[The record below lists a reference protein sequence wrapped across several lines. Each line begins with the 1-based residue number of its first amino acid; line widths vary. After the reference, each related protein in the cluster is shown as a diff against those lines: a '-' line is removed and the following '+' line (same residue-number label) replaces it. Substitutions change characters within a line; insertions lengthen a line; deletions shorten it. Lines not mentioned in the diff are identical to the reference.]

1 MSRTIDHGWARERD
15 QGNGGAGNRGAG
27 ITVAISDVDPA
38 RHLTR
43 MRARLSRIVPDA
55 NAIAVN
61 THHTSIRTA
70 AEMGAAVIA
79 IPWIQPSITRELYDT
94 LSWCAANQV
103 LLFAGSG
110 NDNSETWWPACHP
123 DVFACVSGKPDGTI
137 HERGSPPLGKVDV
150 VMIGDELS
158 SGSTA
163 DAAAIAAQW
172 LGYAVHMYRNGGRRD
187 AFRLW
192 LETQGIKAERG
203 YFPCWRT

>member
-1 MSRTIDHGWARERD
+1 MQPIDHGWARERD
-15 QGNGGAGNRGAG
+15 RGNRGAG
-27 ITVAISDVDPA
+27 ITVAISDADHGW
-38 RHLTR
+38 HLTR

-55 NAIAVN
+55 TVIAVN

-79 IPWIQPSITRELYDT
+79 MPWIQPWIMREMHEV

-103 LLFAGSG
+103 LLFAGAG
-110 NDNSETWWPACHP
+110 NDNDSTAWPASHP
-123 DVFACVSGKPDGTI
+123 DVFACVSGSSDGTI
-137 HERGSPPLGKVDV
+137 RERGSPPKGKVDV

-163 DAAAIAAQW
+163 DAAGIAAQW
-172 LGYAVHMYRNGGRRD
+172 LGYAVHMYRSGGRKD

-192 LETQGIKAERG
+192 LETQGIKANRG
-203 YFPCWRT
+203 IFPCWRV